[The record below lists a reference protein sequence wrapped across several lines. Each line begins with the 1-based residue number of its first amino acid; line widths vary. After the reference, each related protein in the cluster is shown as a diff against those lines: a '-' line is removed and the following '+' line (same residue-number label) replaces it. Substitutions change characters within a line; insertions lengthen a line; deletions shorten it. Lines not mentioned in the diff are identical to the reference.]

1 MLSFILIAVLITL
14 LTLVLLV
21 RPLLKTRSS
30 FSYERQ
36 AQNIHFAKERLQEL
50 EQQLNN
56 ASISAADYEALKLEI
71 ESTLAL
77 DIDLTE
83 EAQKPSEP
91 AIDGRNRLLIGLLCI
106 VVPLASL
113 AIYNITGTPAV
124 LSAQTTGVAP
134 QAGGNAQTADV
145 ESMLS
150 ALEDKLEEN
159 PNDIQGWAM
168 LARSY
173 YALGRYR
180 DAIKANAKL
189 LELGGDNPDVYAAM
203 ADSSALLAKGVLAG
217 QPSLYIEKALAL
229 QDDHPQALWLAG
241 LAAAQTSNGD
251 LARQYWNKLL
261 PLLDGALAQ
270 QQELQTIIDQ
280 SFNFSDPASSPEKTA
295 TPTDNNNNDA
305 ASVALEGTA
314 GPSLSIRVS
323 IDDALN
329 SQVTTSDVVFV
340 FARAKQG
347 PPAPLAVR
355 RLTVADLPAN
365 ITLSDSDAMMDQF
378 KLSRFDEVLVSARVA
393 KSGNP
398 IAQAGDFQSVL
409 FETQTSNAGLIDLTI
424 SKLVE

>member
-1 MLSFILIAVLITL
+1 
-14 LTLVLLV
+14 
-21 RPLLKTRSS
+21 
-30 FSYERQ
+30 
-36 AQNIHFAKERLQEL
+36 
-50 EQQLNN
+50 
-56 ASISAADYEALKLEI
+56 
-71 ESTLAL
+71 
-77 DIDLTE
+77 
-83 EAQKPSEP
+83 
-91 AIDGRNRLLIGLLCI
+91 
-106 VVPLASL
+106 
-113 AIYNITGTPAV
+113 
-124 LSAQTTGVAP
+124 
-134 QAGGNAQTADV
+134 
-145 ESMLS
+145 
-150 ALEDKLEEN
+150 
-159 PNDIQGWAM
+159 
-168 LARSY
+168 
-173 YALGRYR
+173 
-180 DAIKANAKL
+180 
-189 LELGGDNPDVYAAM
+189 
-203 ADSSALLAKGVLAG
+203 
-217 QPSLYIEKALAL
+217 
-229 QDDHPQALWLAG
+229 
-241 LAAAQTSNGD
+241 
-251 LARQYWNKLL
+251 
-261 PLLDGALAQ
+261 AQ